1 VTPADAIV
9 VDSSALMAILL
20 GDREADAVS
29 EAMAT
34 APALS
39 ISAATL
45 AEALIVARRRG
56 VGAELTALVD
66 GVGAEIVPVTRDFAV
81 AVADAYDR
89 WGKGFHQASLNF
101 GDCFSYALAKERG
114 CPLLFIGGNFLHTD
128 VRPALAPG
136 RI

>member
-1 VTPADAIV
+1 MTV

-20 GDREADAVS
+20 GDRQADAVA
-29 EAMAT
+29 EALAE
-34 APALS
+34 APEVS

-56 VGAELTALVD
+56 IGAEMMALID
-66 GVGAEIVPVTRDFAV
+66 GVGAEIVPVTRDFAS

-89 WGKGFHQASLNF
+89 WGKGVHPASLNF
-101 GDCFSYALAKERG
+101 GDCFSYALAKDRDG
-114 CPLLFIGGNFLHTD
+114 ALLFAGDDFLHTD

-136 RI
+136 

>member
-1 VTPADAIV
+1 MTV

-20 GDREADAVS
+20 GDRQADAVA
-29 EAMAT
+29 EALAE
-34 APALS
+34 APVVS

-56 VGAELTALVD
+56 VGAEMTALID

-81 AVADAYDR
+81 AVANAYDR
-89 WGKGFHQASLNF
+89 WGKGAHPGSLNF
-101 GDCFSYALAKERG
+101 GDCFSYALAKERDG
-114 CPLLFIGGNFLHTD
+114 ALLFVGDDFLHTD

-136 RI
+136 